1 MKPITIYTAN
11 CRENPLNNRY
21 PHKHVITSADD
32 LKDAACF
39 DQVFAQYRDSHR
51 AKADFITSDCLPF
64 DCDNDHSENPEEWD
78 NTETYLFYLERQ
90 QKFEMLSSSVRSQ
103 MRRAVK
109 LYAAYKSADLK

>member
-1 MKPITIYTAN
+1 MIKTDN
-11 CRENPLNNRY
+11 FKNWLKNNTKY
-21 PHKHVITSADD
+21 SDAVIRDTVSRLRRADKI
-32 LKDAACF
+32 L
-39 DQVFAQYRDSHR
+39 
-51 AKADFITSDCLPF
+51 
-64 DCDNDHSENPEEWD
+64 EWD